1 MGTTI
6 PSIIWSQIP
15 VGVKMSIGVRL
26 PIKLGK
32 TMTVTSDGRGLSMKV
47 GPNHSRYEVTINL
60 NGHDLYDITLTKSGK
75 EVWNRTDIFAEMLGE
90 VLLRMES
97 QNWG

>member
-1 MGTTI
+1 
-6 PSIIWSQIP
+6 
-15 VGVKMSIGVRL
+15 MSIGVRL

-75 EVWNRTDIFAEMLGE
+75 EVWSRTDIFAEMLGE

>member
-75 EVWNRTDIFAEMLGE
+75 EVWSRTDIFAEMLGE